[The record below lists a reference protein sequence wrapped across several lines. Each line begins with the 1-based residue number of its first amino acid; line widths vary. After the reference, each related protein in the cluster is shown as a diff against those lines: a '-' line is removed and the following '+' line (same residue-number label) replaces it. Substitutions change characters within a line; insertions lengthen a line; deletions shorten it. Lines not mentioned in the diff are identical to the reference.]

1 MTFNEYLYTDAQD
14 IEVIFN
20 YYLGFLGDLSSTNFP
35 QEKQLQLKGCCDKFL
50 NSIERFTYFETYKRE
65 DYQELINDL
74 EKELQELKNIERK
87 SFVMKL
93 FPFIN
98 SRKKQMYQIQDA
110 FHEVYSATM
119 SLVNDAI
126 QKEYIYD
133 KLELGDF
140 YDPTKSNKTEI
151 SEIIKEAIELI
162 AEDVS
167 ITDTSKKTLI
177 NHLDKAIRD
186 LNSERTN
193 WTRFFGKLKET
204 SVVLAALA
212 SLAGDANSLYE
223 AIAKL
228 DKAAIVV
235 RKTSINISYNVLNE
249 VFNVQNI
256 QNIGLLKNTIL
267 KIDDRNLQHDII
279 NDEVSE

>member
-20 YYLGFLGDLSSTNFP
+20 YYLGFLGELSSANYP
-35 QEKQLQLKGCCDKFL
+35 EDKQLQLKGSSDKFL

-65 DYQELINDL
+65 DYQELMDDL
-74 EKELQELKNIERK
+74 IKELQELKNIERK
-87 SFVMKL
+87 SFILKML
-93 FPFIN
+93 PFFN
-98 SRKKQMYQIQDA
+98 NRKKQIYRIQDV

-126 QKEYIYD
+126 QKDYIYD

-151 SEIIKEAIELI
+151 SELIKEAIELI
-162 AEDVS
+162 SEDAS
-167 ITDTSKKTLI
+167 ITDSSKKALN
-177 NHLDKAIRD
+177 NHLEKAIRD

-204 SVVLAALA
+204 SVLLAALA
-212 SLAGDANSLYE
+212 SMAGNANLLYDAIN
-223 AIAKL
+223 KL
-228 DKAAIVV
+228 EKAAIVV
-235 RKTSINISYNVLNE
+235 RKTSINISYNILNE
-249 VFNVQNI
+249 VFNVQNM

-267 KIDDRNLQHDII
+267 KIEDRNIQNDITS
-279 NDEVSE
+279 DEISE